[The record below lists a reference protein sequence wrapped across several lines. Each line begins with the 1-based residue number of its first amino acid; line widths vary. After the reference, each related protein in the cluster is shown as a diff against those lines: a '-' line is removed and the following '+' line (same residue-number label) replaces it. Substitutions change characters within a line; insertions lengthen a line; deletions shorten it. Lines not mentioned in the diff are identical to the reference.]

1 MTSAVALIE
10 EDVEKELEL
19 PHIRGS
25 VFLWLRWSPLRDEN
39 LHDVS
44 VYAYACVVVKFCTL
58 VALLYLHMCA
68 SWNYNAWLLSVLL
81 KTCITIP

>member
-44 VYAYACVVVKFCTL
+44 VYFF
-58 VALLYLHMCA
+58 
-68 SWNYNAWLLSVLL
+68 
-81 KTCITIP
+81 